1 MDMIMGEK
9 IKLPVDYTKL
19 SPKIRKKV
27 REKYCKLQDWL
38 CLYCNHDLHDDPPP
52 TITEKK
58 INFNIFPSGFL
69 KWPIHLLHNHE
80 TNMTEGAVHA
90 YCNAV
95 MWQYEKR

>member
-1 MDMIMGEK
+1 MIMGEK

-58 INFNIFPSGFL
+58 NKFQYISIWIFKMANTS
-69 KWPIHLLHNHE
+69 
-80 TNMTEGAVHA
+80 TT
-90 YCNAV
+90 
-95 MWQYEKR
+95 QS

>member
-1 MDMIMGEK
+1 MAREK

-38 CLYCNHDLHDDPPP
+38 CLYCNHDLHDDPPSI
-52 TITEKK
+52 ITEKK
-58 INFNIFPSGFL
+58 INFKIFPSGFL
-69 KWPIHLLHNHE
+69 KWPIHLQHNHE

-95 MWQYEKR
+95 MWQYERR